1 MIGKR
6 LLRIASLLCRGY
18 LPVGFRGM
26 AHWTT
31 ALSWHPRVHWGPL
44 CLVEGRVLLSTDQGG
59 SIRLGRKVYLAEEV
73 KIRSYGG
80 IVELCDGVAV
90 NYQTVL
96 LGPGK
101 ITIGRG
107 SLLGPHVI
115 LAAGNHGYGGEVP
128 IQQQPYTG
136 VGITV
141 EEDVWI
147 CANACITDGVTLAK
161 GTVVAAGAVV
171 TKNTEPYSIVGGIPA
186 RVIGYR
192 QARPSSGQAAA
203 S

>member
-1 MIGKR
+1 MKAKR
-6 LLRIASLLCRGY
+6 LLRLVGLLCRGY
-18 LPVGFRGM
+18 LPVGFKGM
-26 AHWTT
+26 AHWST
-31 ALSWHPRVHWGPL
+31 ALRWQPRVRWGSL

-59 SIRLGRKVYLAEEV
+59 SIHLGRKVYLAEEV
-73 KIRSYGG
+73 KIRTYGG
-80 IVELCDGVAV
+80 FVELCDGVAV
-90 NYQTVL
+90 NYQTIL
-96 LGPGK
+96 LGPGR
-101 ITIGRG
+101 ITIGQG

-115 LAAGNHGYGGEVP
+115 IAAGNHGYGGEIP

-136 VGITV
+136 IGITV

-171 TKNTEPYSIVGGIPA
+171 TKSTEPYSIVGGIPA

-192 QARPSSGQAAA
+192 ESRSSSGQAAV